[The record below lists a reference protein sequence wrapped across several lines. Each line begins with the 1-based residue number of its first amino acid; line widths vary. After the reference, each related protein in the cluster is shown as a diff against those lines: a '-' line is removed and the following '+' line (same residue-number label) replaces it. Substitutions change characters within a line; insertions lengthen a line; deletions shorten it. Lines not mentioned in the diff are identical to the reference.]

1 METMFH
7 NLQPSRKFCDIFPD
21 VATFVD
27 GYTGS
32 KLATIN
38 TVSNPELVYYL
49 LYARYANWYILP
61 IDENQWKYKVYSM
74 MFQYGPTWEK
84 RLDMQ
89 RRIRELTEDEIRRGS
104 KRIDNLSYNPST
116 SPSND
121 SMEPLDT
128 INQQHFN
135 GWEKSPLEGYA
146 NLEMLLETDVSEE
159 FISKFKKLFTRVQR
173 AHTVLYETEG
183 DLV

>member
-21 VATFVD
+21 VDTFVD
-27 GYTGS
+27 GYTNS
-32 KLATIN
+32 KLSEVN

-49 LYARYANWYILP
+49 LYARYANWYIIP
-61 IDENQWKYKVYSM
+61 VDENQWKYKVYST
-74 MFQYGPTWEK
+74 MFMYGPTWEK

-89 RRIRELTEDEIRRGS
+89 KRIRELTEDDIRRGS

-159 FISKFKKLFTRVQR
+159 FIGKFKKLFTRVQR

-183 DLV
+183 DLL